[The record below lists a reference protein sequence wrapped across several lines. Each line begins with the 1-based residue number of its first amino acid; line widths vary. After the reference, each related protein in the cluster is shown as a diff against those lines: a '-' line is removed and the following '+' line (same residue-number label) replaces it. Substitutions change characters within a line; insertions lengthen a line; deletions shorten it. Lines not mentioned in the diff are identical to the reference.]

1 MLTKLGLFVST
12 LIGLKWIIKAIVW
25 LIKLP
30 FRILWFPFA
39 LLGYIGSSIDEWR
52 EVQEYSKRWL

>member
-1 MLTKLGLFVST
+1 MTELGNFVAT

-30 FRILWFPFA
+30 FRILWFPIA
-39 LLGYIGSSIDEWR
+39 LLAYIGSALDEWR
-52 EVQEYSKRWL
+52 EIREYSKRWL